1 MIKIVYEEQNLRTAA
16 YDGDKLA
23 GQCTY
28 VVRDGFWDLEH
39 TIVDPVS
46 AVRDS
51 QESLFRNLCQKL
63 ESVVLKLYLLVHMR
77 LRHLRKMQNM
87 LMCGLSNAAIF

>member
-39 TIVDPVS
+39 TIVDPVYGGQGL
-46 AVRDS
+46 AGKLV
-51 QESLFRNLCQKL
+51 QELVSKARERGVKTIPTC
-63 ESVVLKLYLLVHMR
+63 SYALKTFE
-77 LRHLRKMQNM
+77 K
-87 LMCGLSNAAIF
+87 NAEYADVWAK